1 MRFGKA
7 ASILVAASTFGATA
21 LASDLPRPMSPPP
34 AAMLPAKAPGVL
46 PFNWGG
52 FYGGL
57 NLGGGFGDVS
67 GIVFGG
73 QLGHNWQM
81 GQIVFG
87 VETDL
92 QFSDQDSTS
101 TLVFGGT
108 ALADKQELE
117 WFGTLRGRLGYI
129 VFDRWL
135 PYFTGGLAYGGRS
148 ASGTATGVLT
158 GGYSASDTVIGWTI
172 GVGLEYMFAPQWTA
186 RIEYLHVELDGFNAN
201 YALTGGTLPVA
212 YGSLSNDIVRGAV
225 NYRFFVW

>member
-1 MRFGKA
+1 MRVVQA
-7 ASILVAASTFGATA
+7 ACFSIAMSAMAGAA
-21 LASDLPRPMSPPP
+21 LASDLPRSALPP

-57 NLGGGFGDVS
+57 NLGGGFSDVS
-67 GIVFGG
+67 GVVFGG

-92 QFSDQDSTS
+92 QFSSQDSS
-101 TLVFGGT
+101 SALLFGGT

-117 WFGTLRGRLGYI
+117 WFGTLRGRIGHI

-135 PYFTGGLAYGGRS
+135 PYVTGGLAYGGRS
-148 ASGTATGVLT
+148 SSGTATGALT
-158 GGYSASDTVIGWTI
+158 GGYSASDTSLGWAI

-186 RIEYLHVELDGFNAN
+186 RIEYLHVSLDSFSAN
-201 YALTGGTLPVA
+201 YALTGGTLAVN
-212 YGSLSNDIVRGAV
+212 YGRLDNDIIRGAV
-225 NYRFFVW
+225 NYRFWQ